1 MNGRKD
7 RRGGMI
13 VAVLAVL
20 CAVFATGTPAAAQLS
35 SADRSNWL
43 DSARGSAEWGDQF
56 DSSGGS
62 HMFQAAQS
70 PLLGPHAVPALVAA
84 IDRYQQIV
92 AAGGWEP
99 VPNGPTLRV
108 GVRNRNVAALRRRL
122 ATTGDLSVAFREGEV
137 FDSYVEKAVKTYQTR
152 NGITPTGVVD
162 EATLN
167 ALNVPANARL
177 AQLRSNLDRF
187 AAMTEDPGERY
198 VVVNIPGAEIEAVE
212 NGAVVS
218 RHTAVVGK
226 IDRQTPLLTSKIF
239 EINFNP
245 YWTVPKSIIRRD
257 VIPTVRKDP
266 EYLKKYNIRILDENE
281 NEIDPLA
288 IDWSTDEA
296 VDYMFR
302 QDPGD
307 INSLGTV
314 KINFHNKYQVYLHD
328 TPGKGLFAQNFR
340 FHSSGCVRVQNV
352 RELVAWILRG
362 QEDWSRAK
370 IDAVIR
376 SGERLDVPV
385 ENPVTI
391 HTVYITAWANTDGTV
406 HFRDDIYKA
415 DSGGLTL
422 ATQ

>member
-20 CAVFATGTPAAAQLS
+20 YAVFATGTPAAAQLS

-198 VVVNIPGAEIEAVE
+198 VVVNIPGAGQSRLPLIAATEI
-212 NGAVVS
+212 
-218 RHTAVVGK
+218 
-226 IDRQTPLLTSKIF
+226 
-239 EINFNP
+239 
-245 YWTVPKSIIRRD
+245 
-257 VIPTVRKDP
+257 
-266 EYLKKYNIRILDENE
+266 
-281 NEIDPLA
+281 
-288 IDWSTDEA
+288 
-296 VDYMFR
+296 
-302 QDPGD
+302 
-307 INSLGTV
+307 
-314 KINFHNKYQVYLHD
+314 
-328 TPGKGLFAQNFR
+328 
-340 FHSSGCVRVQNV
+340 
-352 RELVAWILRG
+352 
-362 QEDWSRAK
+362 SRAGVLGRLQS
-370 IDAVIR
+370 AAFR
-376 SGERLDVPV
+376 LGERA
-385 ENPVTI
+385 
-391 HTVYITAWANTDGTV
+391 YQ
-406 HFRDDIYKA
+406 
-415 DSGGLTL
+415 S
-422 ATQ
+422 ATN